1 MREKGDLSLT
11 DPHGWHWLSRG
22 CPPWSLQEQWL
33 CKKLPAAFLCSQWRY
48 QGSLTHESRREKQT
62 LISQLLSLPSM
73 SKISPLLWSWVKH
86 IWILTSLSEGLP
98 KSNGYDASFNFWV
111 VSRGFEPR
119 SKLSRW
125 VKVGWFR
132 LGRYLPPVV
141 CGGGVGRLAV
151 PLLH

>member
-73 SKISPLLWSWVKH
+73 L
-86 IWILTSLSEGLP
+86 
-98 KSNGYDASFNFWV
+98 
-111 VSRGFEPR
+111 
-119 SKLSRW
+119 KLSKTYLDFDIIIQGSPNTKL
-125 VKVGWFR
+125 VKNEVSFG
-132 LGRYLPPVV
+132 
-141 CGGGVGRLAV
+141 GRLAASMDFGGFDLGSMLGGLGKADIC
-151 PLLH
+151 PRWCAAAG